1 MKPYPIHIA
10 ALMGALLFTG
20 CESEAPEVDFN
31 VTADKT
37 EAAVGEPV
45 TFSISHNDMLLTV
58 YNGEQGHNYDLSAD
72 FILAGKTEQDLQDNN
87 YRPADPEV
95 RPYKCDLA
103 DTEAGSTTVKLSL
116 IHI

>member
-1 MKPYPIHIA
+1 
-10 ALMGALLFTG
+10 MGALLFTG

-58 YNGEQGHNYDLSAD
+58 YNGEQGHNYDRLYSCRED
-72 FILAGKTEQDLQDNN
+72 RTGPAGQQL
-87 YRPADPEV
+87 PA
-95 RPYKCDLA
+95 C
-103 DTEAGSTTVKLSL
+103 
-116 IHI
+116 